1 VQGQSVEN
9 VFARAWTLLTS
20 NWIIIVPGLVV
31 GLIVGIVNG
40 VLTPQQPYADA
51 TTTAG
56 ELSRSF
62 AQTVASIIAATVTI
76 AGFIVTQCYTAGMA
90 GAAWLR
96 GTTTLRDGTTAVNE
110 DAGNVFVAAIGMF
123 VLAIVAAILIP
134 FTLFLSLFAFY
145 LFTLYV
151 IPSAVVGNHR
161 GFAAIRESFAM
172 ARARF
177 GPTFIIAIVLGVL
190 QFVLGLVSAAFSFAP
205 LLGPIISGV
214 LDQAVIAYV
223 TLVVVGEYL
232 ILRGAPPVSDG
243 TVI

>member
-40 VLTPQQPYADA
+40 VLTPAQPYADP
-51 TTTAG
+51 TTTVGEVSRGVAG
-56 ELSRSF
+56 II
-62 AQTVASIIAATVTI
+62 AGIIAATVTI

-90 GAAWLR
+90 GAAWQR

-123 VLAIVAAILIP
+123 VLALIAAALAP
-134 FTLFLSLFAFY
+134 FTLFLSIFAFY

-161 GFAAIRESFAM
+161 GFAAIRESFALV
-172 ARARF
+172 RARF
-177 GPTFIIAIVLGVL
+177 GPTLIIAVVLAVI
-190 QFVLGLVSAAFSFAP
+190 QFVLGLIGAAFSFAP

-214 LDQAVIAYV
+214 IDQTVIAYV

-232 ILRGAPPVSDG
+232 ILRGSTAVPGDPVL
-243 TVI
+243 